1 MKRRGRADEVLAAV
15 SAPAFQ
21 RKLAEA
27 IKARGSASIDGHGI
41 RELALKLLSP
51 GALDGV
57 RVSFQWD
64 KDKRKVSALVK
75 GSSAPV
81 DEQAGGRA

>member
-27 IKARGSASIDGHGI
+27 IKARGPAPIDGHGI
-41 RELALKLLSP
+41 RELALKLLP
-51 GALDGV
+51 TGALAGV
-57 RVSFQWD
+57 QVTFRWD
-64 KDKRKVSALVK
+64 KDRRKVSALVK